1 MIYQALEEEL
11 NLLAKTPGVVACVL
25 VSSDTG
31 MVFLS
36 SSANPE
42 IEIIAEAARDYWV
55 LHQKNGKV
63 FDTLG
68 AVKNVFVQHARA
80 HLSIQM
86 FGNSS
91 MLLVTISRLRSVD
104 WSSWPISTKKI
115 SELLCELDASK
126 RV

>member
-68 AVKNVFVQHARA
+68 AVKNVFVQHVRA